1 MKNLDTRIY
10 DLDLSLTNSG
20 RFRSNKTVI
29 EPLMLGKVSSKNNI
43 LFTNLGKNVDGSG
56 NKIKVKRRSTTA
68 LQASKSNMTGQAAHQ
83 TDQTDYHRSDRY
95 YNRSDRLN
103 RITQT
108 DLHTLHPS
116 VQPRYPS
123 ASRRVNAG
131 SRDRSRHVRC
141 AWCDSYGNTNKH

>member
-1 MKNLDTRIY
+1 M
-10 DLDLSLTNSG
+10 
-20 RFRSNKTVI
+20 VI

-43 LFTNLGKNVDGSG
+43 LITNLGHHVDSSG
-56 NKIKVKRRSTTA
+56 NKVKAKRRSTTA
-68 LQASKSNMTGQAAHQ
+68 LQASKSNMTGQAAYK

-141 AWCDSYGNTNKH
+141 AWCEEILTEIPININKH